1 MGTNVERVERCL
13 RGVAVP
19 SHASERH
26 RQQLRRRILGEIG
39 KKRTMPVPGKIW
51 RIAAAAGILVC
62 LGGAVGT
69 LMDMRYHVADRQAGG
84 VELLVSKD
92 AQEAYRPGSS
102 IPEANGVMAKAQTAK
117 EPEKAGLP
125 PEPDDIEV
133 VMVGA
138 NDHSPAQVIEV
149 KARGRPATPLHYAV
163 AQGRRNVVETSTRSS
178 PPNSLSPADWVELSQ
193 LRQAGKGEGLGTQ
206 ERQLNGH
213 AFVFHRERYT
223 LRNGAKVVVSVGMPK
238 DTK

>member
-1 MGTNVERVERCL
+1 
-13 RGVAVP
+13 VP
-19 SHASERH
+19 SYASERH

-39 KKRTMPVPGKIW
+39 KKRTIRVPGRIW
-51 RIAAAAGILVC
+51 KVAVAGILLVC

-69 LMDMRYHVADRQAGG
+69 FIDMRYHVADRQAGG

-117 EPEKAGLP
+117 ETEKADLP

-149 KARGRPATPLHYAV
+149 KASGRPDTTPLQYAV
-163 AQGRRNVVETSTRSS
+163 AKGRRNVVETSNRS
-178 PPNSLSPADWVELSQ
+178 PLPTSLSPADWVELSQ

-206 ERQLNGH
+206 ERQLNGR
-213 AFVFHRERYT
+213 AFVFQRERYT

>member
-19 SHASERH
+19 SYGSERH

-39 KKRTMPVPGKIW
+39 KKRTMPVPGRIW

-62 LGGAVGT
+62 LGGALGT
-69 LMDMRYHVADRQAGG
+69 LIDMRYHLADRPADGIG
-84 VELLVSKD
+84 LPVGKD
-92 AQEAYRPGSS
+92 AQEAYAPGS
-102 IPEANGVMAKAQTAK
+102 PLPDANGVMETVQTAR
-117 EPEKAGLP
+117 EPEKADIL
-125 PEPDDIEV
+125 PEPGDIEV